1 MCACVRREDSK
12 LLAFLIVDLCSFVTT
27 RGVATSFETRP
38 QRFLRT
44 HFHIAY
50 YTMSQRSHVAD
61 ALYFDFDLT
70 LSNTSID
77 AAVADVDDD
86 TNTGESKENCLTVE
100 ECRAVFQT
108 AARSQDG
115 SVSFKEYCDRAQQFL
130 FQMDTRGVAVVMLSN
145 NNKTNIVNGMEA
157 MGIHFSGDILSL
169 HEQRRENPDA
179 TKWTALYQH
188 GVEHGYTTAVF
199 VDDSA
204 KQCASVLAEFAEEK
218 EKKKMDIQIKIKVV
232 QVPQPKKRT
241 KEKGGLFNF
250 LDAVREVEE
259 ALVVE

>member
-1 MCACVRREDSK
+1 M
-12 LLAFLIVDLCSFVTT
+12 TT

-115 SVSFKEYCDRAQQFL
+115 SVSFKEYCEGPTVSL
-130 FQMDTRGVAVVMLSN
+130 
-145 NNKTNIVNGMEA
+145 TNEYHGCC
-157 MGIHFSGDILSL
+157 SG
-169 HEQRRENPDA
+169 H
-179 TKWTALYQH
+179 
-188 GVEHGYTTAVF
+188 
-199 VDDSA
+199 
-204 KQCASVLAEFAEEK
+204 AE
-218 EKKKMDIQIKIKVV
+218 
-232 QVPQPKKRT
+232 
-241 KEKGGLFNF
+241 
-250 LDAVREVEE
+250 
-259 ALVVE
+259 